1 VWASG
6 ADVSGALSQEYE
18 KDYKQPET
26 NMLSSRP
33 VILAVLCGL
42 FVPVAAAADELMIF
56 PNADQT
62 PTEQEQDKF
71 TCYNWAKG
79 ESGFDP
85 MAPPTATEPPPKEEP
100 KRGGILRG
108 AARGAVVGG
117 IVDDDAGKGAAAGA
131 VVGGMRRQDQK
142 RKEAAERQRWE
153 EEQARLYNENRN
165 RYNRAY
171 AACLEGKNYTVR

>member
-1 VWASG
+1 
-6 ADVSGALSQEYE
+6 
-18 KDYKQPET
+18 
-26 NMLSSRP
+26 MLSFRSI
-33 VILAVLCGL
+33 VVMALFGL
-42 FVPVAAAADELMIF
+42 SIALTSAADELMIF
-56 PNADQT
+56 PNADQS
-62 PTEQEQDKF
+62 PEQQEQDKF
-71 TCYNWAKG
+71 ACYSWAKG

-85 MAPPTATEPPPKEEP
+85 MAPPTATEPPPQEQP
-100 KRGGILRG
+100 KRGGLLRG

-131 VVGGMRRQDQK
+131 AVGGMRRQDQK

-153 EEQARLYNENRN
+153 EEQARIYAENRN